1 MHYFK
6 LVKDYAKV
14 AIQHSK
20 AEEQRY
26 HMRRCDYI
34 CFKHV
39 VTDQC
44 VNHICKI
51 IPRSY
56 LACTVWCITMVK
68 LGDNMG
74 LRAQQS
80 RAGVRSSAVQ
90 VVEKRWANVLSQCCK
105 IWMIPSPVTSPTNI
119 YVRMRWDLTGRPQSR
134 RPSDLVFL
142 LEEFESIWYDIGHG
156 YQFSKILWEFQQKSG
171 TKSFNMSSIVSR
183 LSSNHWL
190 SFSCHRHYILERLWL
205 KHTFWITKIQQNRSQ
220 VTLFSLQKSLN
231 KITDSGTP
239 RVFLMIFGDFEWF
252 WSSERLELGSACS
265 GRFRRDLG
273 AISHWRDFFSFRVW
287 QVLEGTAVYSKYI

>member
-1 MHYFK
+1 MYYFK
-6 LVKDYAKV
+6 LVKEYAKV

-20 AEEQRY
+20 AEEQKV
-26 HMRRCDYI
+26 MRRCDYI

-39 VTDQC
+39 ITDQC
-44 VNHICKI
+44 VKHICKI

-142 LEEFESIWYDIGHG
+142 LEEFESIWCDIGHG

-183 LSSNHWL
+183 VSSNHWL
-190 SFSCHRHYILERLWL
+190 SYSCHRHYI
-205 KHTFWITKIQQNRSQ
+205 HI
-220 VTLFSLQKSLN
+220 
-231 KITDSGTP
+231 
-239 RVFLMIFGDFEWF
+239 
-252 WSSERLELGSACS
+252 
-265 GRFRRDLG
+265 
-273 AISHWRDFFSFRVW
+273 
-287 QVLEGTAVYSKYI
+287 Y